1 MTIIIASSLITTTP
15 YIVKADTRGK
25 TQNQTTNMIVFGK
38 YLYEDQR
45 KADLEEAI
53 ITLGRNY
60 QGDILDVFSYTATQY
75 MKAEKS

>member
-1 MTIIIASSLITTTP
+1 
-15 YIVKADTRGK
+15 
-25 TQNQTTNMIVFGK
+25 MIVFGK